1 MYNSHLFPDG
11 RKCILP
17 PTKGTCIDRDKTTY
31 FKKPKLSDV
40 PRLFEFL
47 GDPVAMQYTL
57 VDASLK
63 DCRRRIAIHEW
74 KRRIDGCAP
83 WTILSKAS
91 NQIIGWGGLYD
102 DPFDPGWGVE
112 LGYYF
117 HPSAWGQGFGSE
129 LAAAALEEAE
139 QELKLPKVGAFA
151 RPENKAS
158 LHVLEKAGFK
168 VIRFVPDFERF
179 FLERSFSKQ
188 DQ

>member
-1 MYNSHLFPDG
+1 M
-11 RKCILP
+11 
-17 PTKGTCIDRDKTTY
+17 
-31 FKKPKLSDV
+31 
-40 PRLFEFL
+40 
-47 GDPVAMQYTL
+47 
-57 VDASLK
+57 
-63 DCRRRIAIHEW
+63 
-74 KRRIDGCAP
+74 
-83 WTILSKAS
+83 
-91 NQIIGWGGLYD
+91 YD